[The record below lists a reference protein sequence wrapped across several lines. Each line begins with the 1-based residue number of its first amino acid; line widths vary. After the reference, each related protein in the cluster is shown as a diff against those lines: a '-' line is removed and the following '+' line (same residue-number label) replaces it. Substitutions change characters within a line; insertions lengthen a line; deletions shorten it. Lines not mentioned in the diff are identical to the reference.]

1 MCPRLRYN
9 VTDSKYREVSGMTYE
24 EKARGAHRNKMSCS
38 ASVYNAFAD
47 INPHPGEIPAPRS
60 VDGKC
65 GAVLAAE
72 KLLREMG
79 VEDNDFDAQFLARFG
94 SLKCFSLRAKRVP
107 CNDLVGAAAE
117 IVEACVGGGAP
128 RE

>member
-1 MCPRLRYN
+1 
-9 VTDSKYREVSGMTYE
+9 MTYE
-24 EKARGAHRNKMSCS
+24 EKARSAHRSRMSCS

-60 VDGKC
+60 EDGKC

-79 VEDNDFDAQFLARFG
+79 VENDFDARFLSRFG
-94 SLKCFSLRAKRVP
+94 SLKCSELRATRVP
-107 CNDLVGAAAE
+107 
-117 IVEACVGGGAP
+117 ACS
-128 RE
+128 